1 MVSERVVP
9 AFATM
14 RCLVIGVGGWEG
26 DDGGGENEDLSTYLG
41 FCCLGK
47 KKIGEQ
53 ILSTS
58 QVQVRTVM

>member
-1 MVSERVVP
+1 MMSERAIP

-14 RCLVIGVGGWEG
+14 RSLVIAVGEWEG
-26 DDGGGENEDLSTYLG
+26 DDGGGETEDLSTYLG

-58 QVQVRTVM
+58 QVHLLTVM